1 MRNLFLTVILS
12 AMTVACAETE
22 QSTNASAPSVE
33 SATVQDLVDTAE
45 RIENSTGW
53 FEILK
58 LPNDVYALW
67 EPGHVEKVNSFFVL
81 GSDRDLLY
89 DTGMGIAR
97 ISQAIDDLRKQEN
110 LPTKPIIVV
119 NSHNHLDHNGGN
131 QEFAEIWT
139 VNEPWAIRR
148 LTSGVPGGEEG
159 GFVSYWNQLR
169 EHEGVQPPDNF
180 SPDTH
185 AIPPYPEDQIRF
197 LDDNEKV
204 DLGDRQFAVIRTFS
218 HSPDGI
224 ALYDSQEKLF
234 FGGDTFYGP
243 EYLIT
248 DINLL
253 AADLKR
259 IETLPIEWH
268 YASHGAQLITAMQ
281 QGKHLAAVSRMIN
294 GEGETGST
302 TFAGFEIPMQQLDGV
317 AVLVAPELLLY

>member
-1 MRNLFLTVILS
+1 MRNFILIGILTMLL
-12 AMTVACAETE
+12 AACADSETTA
-22 QSTNASAPSVE
+22 QTSTSSEGTSSVAE
-33 SATVQDLVDTAE
+33 LVDAAQ

-58 LPNDVYALW
+58 LPNNVYALW

-97 ISQAIDDLRKQEN
+97 ISQAIDGLRKQEN

-131 QEFAEIWT
+131 QEFDEIWT

-169 EHEGVQPPDNF
+169 DHDGVAPPSDF

-197 LDDNEKV
+197 LEDSEEI
-204 DLGDRQFAVIRTFS
+204 DLGDRRFAVIRTFS

-224 ALYDSQEKLF
+224 ALYGAQEKLF